1 MSSGQP
7 LTNPTDDADRIRMKR
22 LAKLQASST
31 SAFPTPSASSSSSP
45 VPSPVPSPRPKPSPS
60 PAPKPAVTPTPTQV
74 PQKRKAQ
81 IGPAPFN
88 YDVWENETIG
98 QVFLVSLD
106 PAESMKSEFEYV
118 WLKSAVENES
128 SDGDLRLN
136 ADNLESVVIA
146 RLELNPQSPEHDDEY
161 RLFLSKVPTGL
172 TVFEYLVG
180 CWKRLNVARAAL
192 LKRGHP
198 PASIQRALGLEEKMR
213 HLIISYIGIN
223 FQAPD
228 AFYAPANKEV
238 GPQEFVD
245 VLLSLSALSTGMYGG
260 STPSPNSLAD
270 FEVPRFLQDIIQ
282 RFDPEGG
289 LAEILGPVVT
299 KLLFH
304 PCLFREEGLA
314 ASDPRWRGV
323 LTGLESLVDHKQIAV
338 MITKMDEWNPADA
351 TAVTFETTSLMGPLL
366 RLNVFSREW
375 PHITKLYFSNA
386 ETRPAM
392 DVESSQSSLRGTLK
406 SLQSTLFQIFNAI
419 VRASPEC
426 REAVLAYFARV
437 ISLNLKRAGLQVDH
451 ATVASDGFM
460 MNVHLVLLRFAEPFM
475 DAQYTKIDRIDP
487 LYYAHT
493 SRIDV
498 KEETRINATSEEA
511 ATWENTHRL
520 APGAQPPNFISDI
533 FYLALATGHYGLQKT
548 IQTLDDLNKEQDEVR
563 RHLDNITADNT
574 WMGTPIQARVEAAI
588 KQMKDEID
596 RIQASQMAGITQLYD
611 PEFLFRNNTFTAFVA
626 TWLIRYADPRKA
638 HPKPVVEL
646 PLPKEVP
653 LGFRVLPEY
662 VLEDVIDYFFFAV
675 RHGPTSLELTG
686 KEEVLVF
693 TLTFML
699 STWWIKNPF
708 LKNKIIDILFCS
720 CFTYRGQSS
729 LLGPSLNSHP
739 VALKH
744 LMPALTH
751 FYIEVEQTGASS
763 QFYDKFN
770 ARRSIAFVLKT
781 VWGNPAHREALKKE
795 TQNIDKFVR
804 FVNLMINDVT
814 YLMDES
820 LSELAQIHTIQQEMG
835 NQAAWA
841 ALPLQQRR
849 EREGT
854 LHNLER
860 QATSYTQLGN
870 STVDMLKI
878 FTAETKE
885 PFMLPEIVDR
895 LAAMLD
901 YNLDALVGP
910 RCNDLVVENKE
921 KYHFNPRQLLSDVVQ
936 VYLNLSNQ
944 PGFSRA
950 VAGDGR
956 SYRKE
961 LFEGA
966 ARRCSKY
973 NLKSPNEIEQLR
985 LFVVKVEEAKVTLE
999 AEDDLGEVPDEF
1011 LGLSALLS
1019 SWPALLNE
1027 HLFFPDPLMCTLMR
1041 DPVIL
1046 PSSRA
1051 VVDRSTIKSHLLSD
1065 AKDPFNR
1072 VPLTIEDVT
1081 PDTELKERIEAFL
1094 VERRKSRGAVLG
1106 KQNDEVIQ
1114 MNVD

>member
-1 MSSGQP
+1 
-7 LTNPTDDADRIRMKR
+7 MKR
-22 LAKLQASST
+22 LAKLQASSAST
-31 SAFPTPSASSSSSP
+31 FPTHSTPSSSSQ
-45 VPSPVPSPRPKPSPS
+45 VPSPVPSPKPKPSPS
-60 PAPKPAVTPTPTQV
+60 PAPKPAAAQAPAQI
-74 PQKRKAQ
+74 PQKRKAPL
-81 IGPAPFN
+81 GPPPFT
-88 YDVWENETIG
+88 YDDWENETIA
-98 QVFLVSLD
+98 QVFLVTLD
-106 PAESMKSEFEYV
+106 PAESMKNNFEYV
-118 WLKSAVENES
+118 WLRSAVENES
-128 SDGDLRLN
+128 SSEGNLRLN
-136 ADNLESVVIA
+136 GDNLESVLIS
-146 RLELNPQSPEHDDEY
+146 RLELDPLSPEHDDDY
-161 RLFLSKVPTGL
+161 RSFLSKIPSDL

-180 CWKRLNVARAAL
+180 CWKRLNAARAAL
-192 LKRGHP
+192 LKKGHP
-198 PASIQRALGLEEKMR
+198 PASIRRALELEEKMR

-238 GPQEFVD
+238 GPEEFVN
-245 VLLSLSALSTGMYGG
+245 VLLSLSALSTGMFGG

-270 FEVPRFLQDIIQ
+270 FEVPRLLQDIVQ
-282 RFDPEGG
+282 RFEPEDG

-323 LTGLESLVDHKQIAV
+323 LTGLEALVAQKQIAT
-338 MITKMDEWNPADA
+338 MITRSDEWIPADA
-351 TAVTFETTSLMGPLL
+351 TAATFETKSLMGPLL

-375 PHITKLYFSNA
+375 PYITKMYFSNS
-386 ETRPAM
+386 ETRPAV
-392 DVESSQSSLRGTLK
+392 DIESSQSSLRGTLK
-406 SLQSTLFQIFNAI
+406 SLQSSLFQIFNSI

-426 REAVLAYFARV
+426 REAVLSYFSRAV
-437 ISLNLKRAGLQVDH
+437 SLNLKRAGMQVDP
-451 ATVASDGFM
+451 ATVASDSFM

-475 DAQYTKIDRIDP
+475 DAQFTKIDRIDP
-487 LYYAHT
+487 LYYART

-511 ATWENTHRL
+511 AAWESTHRL
-520 APGAQPPNFISDI
+520 SPGDPPPNFISDI

-548 IQTLDDLNKEQDEVR
+548 IQTFDDLNKEQDEVR

-596 RIQASQMAGITQLYD
+596 RIQAAQMSGTTQLYD
-611 PEFLFRNNTFTAFVA
+611 PEFLFRSNTFTSFVS

-638 HPKPVVEL
+638 HPKPAVEL

-662 VLEDVIDYFFFAV
+662 ILEDVIDYFFFAV
-675 RHGPTSLELTG
+675 RHGPTSLELAG

-729 LLGPSLNSHP
+729 LLGPLLNSHP

-751 FYIEVEQTGASS
+751 FYIEVERTGASS

-820 LSELAQIHTIQQEMG
+820 LSDLAQIHTIQQEMVD
-835 NQAAWA
+835 QAAWA

-885 PFMLPEIVDR
+885 PFMMPEIVDR
-895 LAAMLD
+895 LTAMLD

-910 RCNDLVVENKE
+910 RCTDLIVDNKE

-944 PGFSRA
+944 PEFARA

-961 LFEGA
+961 LFETA
-966 ARRCSKY
+966 AKKCSDK
-973 NLKSPNEIEQLR
+973 NLKSPTDIEQLM
-985 LFVVKVEEAKVTLE
+985 LFVVKVEAAKVTLE

-1011 LGLSALLS
+1011 L
-1019 SWPALLNE
+1019 
-1027 HLFFPDPLMCTLMR
+1027 DPLMCHLMR
-1041 DPVIL
+1041 DPVTL

-1072 VPLTIEDVT
+1072 VPLTIEEVT

-1094 VERRKSRGAVLG
+1094 VERRKSRNAGLG
-1106 KQNDEVIQ
+1106 RQNDGDGK

>member
-1 MSSGQP
+1 MLRTDVTP
-7 LTNPTDDADRIRMKR
+7 RPTDAQTRTLKSKTRRIRLR
-22 LAKLQASST
+22 Q
-31 SAFPTPSASSSSSP
+31 SSSSSP
-45 VPSPVPSPRPKPSPS
+45 VPSPVPSPRPKPSSS
-60 PAPKPAVTPTPTQV
+60 PAPKPAVAPTPTQV
-74 PQKRKAQ
+74 PQKRKVP
-81 IGPAPFN
+81 IGLSPFN

-106 PAESMKSEFEYV
+106 VQSMKSEFECV

-161 RLFLSKVPTGL
+161 RLFLSKVPSDL

-180 CWKRLNVARAAL
+180 CWKRLNAARAVL

-198 PASIQRALGLEEKMR
+198 PASIQRALELEEKMR

-270 FEVPRFLQDIIQ
+270 FEVPRLLQDIIQ

-289 LAEILGPVVT
+289 LAEVLGPIVT

-323 LTGLESLVDHKQIAV
+323 LTGLEAL
-338 MITKMDEWNPADA
+338 MDEWNPADA
-351 TAVTFETTSLMGPLL
+351 TAVSFETTSLMGPLL

-392 DVESSQSSLRGTLK
+392 DIESSQSSLRGTLK

-426 REAVLAYFARV
+426 REAVLAYFARI
-437 ISLNLKRAGLQVDH
+437 ISLNLKRAGMQVDH
-451 ATVASDGFM
+451 AAVASDGFM

-511 ATWENTHRL
+511 AAWESAHRL
-520 APGAQPPNFISDI
+520 SPGAQPPNFISDI

-686 KEEVLVF
+686 KEEVLIF

-699 STWWIKNPF
+699 ST
-708 LKNKIIDILFCS
+708 LNKIIDILFCS

-751 FYIEVEQTGASS
+751 FYIEVERTGASS
-763 QFYDKFN
+763 QFYDKFSG
-770 ARRSIAFVLKT
+770 SIAFVLKT

-835 NQAAWA
+835 DQATWA

-849 EREGT
+849 EREAT

-944 PGFSRA
+944 PEFARA

-966 ARRCSKY
+966 ARRCSNY

-985 LFVVKVEEAKVTLE
+985 SFVVKVEEAKVTLE
-999 AEDDLGEVPDEF
+999 AEDDLGDVPDEF
-1011 LGLSALLS
+1011 L
-1019 SWPALLNE
+1019 
-1027 HLFFPDPLMCTLMR
+1027 DPLMCTLMR

-1081 PDTELKERIEAFL
+1081 PETELKERIEAFL
-1094 VERRKSRGAVLG
+1094 VERRKSKNVELG
-1106 KQNDEVIQ
+1106 KQNDEVIK